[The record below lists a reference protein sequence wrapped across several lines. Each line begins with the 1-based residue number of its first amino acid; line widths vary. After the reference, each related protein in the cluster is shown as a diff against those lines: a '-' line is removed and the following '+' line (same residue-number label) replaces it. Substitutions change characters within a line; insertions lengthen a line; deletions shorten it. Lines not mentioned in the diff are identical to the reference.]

1 LTETRVTFTTQD
13 GVSLEGLLSRGEKGS
28 GRIVLCHPHPLYG
41 GDMYN
46 NVVEAM
52 QGSLAKKGYS
62 TLRFNFRGI
71 GGSEGGYGEGA
82 AEVEDVRGAVA
93 FVAAE
98 GDSPLYLAGYSFGA
112 YVGVKG
118 VEADERVKAL
128 VCISPP
134 VAMYDFTSL
143 AKEGRPTLIVAGE
156 RDVVCPVPG
165 VEGLFS
171 SLSQPKVLRICPGAD
186 HFWWGMEALVTDS
199 VIDFLQG
206 L

>member
-1 LTETRVTFTTQD
+1 
-13 GVSLEGLLSRGEKGS
+13 
-28 GRIVLCHPHPLYG
+28 
-41 GDMYN
+41 MYN
-46 NVVEAM
+46 NVVEAV
-52 QGSLAKKGYS
+52 QGALARKGYS

-82 AEVEDVRGAVA
+82 AEVKDVRGAVA

-98 GDSPLYLAGYSFGA
+98 GDGPLYLAGYSFGA

-118 VEADERVKAL
+118 VAANNRVKAL

-134 VAMYDFTSL
+134 LAMYDFTSL
-143 AKEGRPTLIVAGE
+143 AQEGRPKLIVVGE
-156 RDVVCPVPG
+156 RDFICPVPD
-165 VEGLFS
+165 VEGLFL
-171 SLSQPKVLRICPGAD
+171 SLPQPKVLRICPGAD
-186 HFWWGMEALVTDS
+186 HFWWGMEERVTDS